1 MNPLKF
7 LYSKIRLEFHYKFLR
22 RHKFRRK
29 VKKHLLSQYSHDAK
43 IGSNSLKTIIYMAD
57 GKILHGGLADRLR
70 GIVSLFKICEDFGW
84 EFRIYFTSPFPL
96 EKYLSPNKY
105 DWRILDSE
113 LSYNRIWSLPV
124 YNSCIPDNS
133 QRELKW
139 QRNTL
144 IRQLSPD
151 FKQIHCYNS
160 FFFAEKDFKRIFDI
174 LFKPTQILRHQI
186 LELKNKV
193 GQEYISIS
201 TRFLQLLGDFK
212 ETRDIYETLDDIRAE
227 ELMKNCLKAIKDIM
241 ERIENQGKLV
251 VVTSDSR
258 RFLDY
263 IDGYPMIYSIPGG
276 ICHVD
281 SKAEGSED
289 QLKTFV
295 DFFAI
300 KEAVRSYLVV
310 GQGMYAES
318 NFSKRAAQ
326 ADGRELIIIDIR
338 ERN

>member
-1 MNPLKF
+1 M
-7 LYSKIRLEFHYKFLR
+7 
-22 RHKFRRK
+22 
-29 VKKHLLSQYSHDAK
+29 
-43 IGSNSLKTIIYMAD
+43 
-57 GKILHGGLADRLR
+57 
-70 GIVSLFKICEDFGW
+70 
-84 EFRIYFTSPFPL
+84 
-96 EKYLSPNKY
+96 
-105 DWRILDSE
+105 
-113 LSYNRIWSLPV
+113 
-124 YNSCIPDNS
+124 
-133 QRELKW
+133 
-139 QRNTL
+139 
-144 IRQLSPD
+144 
-151 FKQIHCYNS
+151 
-160 FFFAEKDFKRIFDI
+160 
-174 LFKPTQILRHQI
+174 
-186 LELKNKV
+186 
-193 GQEYISIS
+193 
-201 TRFLQLLGDFK
+201 
-212 ETRDIYETLDDIRAE
+212 
-227 ELMKNCLKAIKDIM
+227 
-241 ERIENQGKLV
+241 
-251 VVTSDSR
+251 TSDSR